1 MIITHKYILPSLILP
16 LQSKQYEDEASA
28 VVHLPHVDQR
38 KRLWL
43 DPRKAMHIVT
53 VCQEVMS
60 KSVKTIGDYEVLD
73 QAQTPWPTRGSGAAC
88 GSLLSFMRFLRSCQ
102 ILFYYGMQISYAY
115 NNGHTCPSI
124 PENTTMVALCEFN
137 KLELNK

>member
-1 MIITHKYILPSLILP
+1 MDGVFKCDLRSTVKCSSLTNTGQNTMIITHKYILPSLILP

-53 VCQEVMS
+53 VCQEVM
-60 KSVKTIGDYEVLD
+60 
-73 QAQTPWPTRGSGAAC
+73 
-88 GSLLSFMRFLRSCQ
+88 
-102 ILFYYGMQISYAY
+102 
-115 NNGHTCPSI
+115 
-124 PENTTMVALCEFN
+124 
-137 KLELNK
+137 